1 MNRITALAATAALAA
16 STLALA
22 APTQAAPGVH
32 AKARTY
38 QVTAKASTDVAIA
51 KEDKV
56 KVKGR
61 VTPKAAGQ
69 KVVLQQ
75 RVGNKK
81 KWVVTGKAK
90 IKRNGT
96 YDRINSQFLP
106 FRIQ

>member
-22 APTQAAPGVH
+22 APTQAAP
-32 AKARTY
+32 ARAGAY
-38 QVTAKASTDVAIA
+38 RVTATANADVAVA
-51 KEDKV
+51 KETLI

-81 KWVVTGKAK
+81 SWKSTANTK
-90 IKRNGT
+90 IKKNGT
-96 YDRINSQFLP
+96 
-106 FRIQ
+106 